1 MKIKFSGVYLKLCDL
16 DYGDTFVNDLGSI
29 CMKVPYVIFDGRS
42 INIYNLTL
50 NKFGFYSDDTE
61 VLAVDAELK
70 IK

>member
-1 MKIKFSGVYLKLCDL
+1 MKINFSGAYLKIEDL
-16 DYGDTFVNDLGSI
+16 DYGDIFINALGSI
-29 CMKVPYVIFDGRS
+29 CMKVPLIMTNEVL
-42 INIYNLTL
+42 NVYNLTL

>member
-16 DYGDTFVNDLGSI
+16 DYSDIFINALGSI
-29 CMKVPYVIFDGRS
+29 CMKVPLIMSDDVL
-42 INIYNLTL
+42 NVYNLTL
-50 NKFGFYSDDTE
+50 NKFDFYSDDTE